1 MSGVIKGRG
10 DEGQRGKERW
20 RTEGGGDR
28 DGFTV
33 YYTRLDSI
41 QEHFLGGNVRLK
53 VVFLIRTS
61 PIPVRFD
68 QN

>member
-28 DGFTV
+28 DESTV
-33 YYTRLDSI
+33 YNTRLDSV
-41 QEHFLGGNVRLK
+41 QE
-53 VVFLIRTS
+53 
-61 PIPVRFD
+61 RFFFTFEMSVSRFYF
-68 QN
+68 